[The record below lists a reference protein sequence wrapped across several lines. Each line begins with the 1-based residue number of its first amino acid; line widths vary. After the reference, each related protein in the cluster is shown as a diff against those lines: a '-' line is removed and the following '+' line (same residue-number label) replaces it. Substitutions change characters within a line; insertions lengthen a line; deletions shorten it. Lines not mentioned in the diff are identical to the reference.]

1 MPQSRIVHT
10 YFLFCNYTQTQ
21 ISRLKMFNSTPP
33 PNTAIRESVI
43 KNVTRRLP
51 RNVCVCVCVCV
62 RCTRMCNQRVSRTHL
77 RSITYVVVG
86 ISLVFFKYRYNNGNE
101 TPLIHYYG
109 WFGSVCMWCDFVVK
123 VVVVHTHTYI

>member
-1 MPQSRIVHT
+1 M
-10 YFLFCNYTQTQ
+10 
-21 ISRLKMFNSTPP
+21 
-33 PNTAIRESVI
+33 
-43 KNVTRRLP
+43 
-51 RNVCVCVCVCV
+51 CV

-123 VVVVHTHTYI
+123 VVVVHTHIHLMFMKMDQGNRLVLLVMAESEHESCSSGVCPDVGCKVRNWIRRSAGFYWLEFMT